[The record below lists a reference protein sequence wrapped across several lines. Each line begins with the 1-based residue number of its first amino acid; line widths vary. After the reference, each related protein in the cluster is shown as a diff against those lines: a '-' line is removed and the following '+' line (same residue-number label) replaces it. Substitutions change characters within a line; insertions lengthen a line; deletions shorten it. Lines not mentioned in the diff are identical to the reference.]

1 MNNILQRALS
11 IFKDD
16 PKPLVEKSV
25 PTGEVAWSESQVY
38 GSRDFQKYNPDTL
51 IGTRGFRIY
60 RKMMLDEQ
68 VKAVVHFKRDAIT
81 SRQWYFEF
89 DDEQKEALGEE
100 EAERRVKVF
109 TLAVKKM
116 PGSFVDGLNAM
127 MSAMY
132 HGYSLTEKVYDQRP
146 LPEVDGKEYVVL
158 KALKMRPFDTFNFY
172 PDVYGN
178 VEKLTQ
184 TVDFREQEVDITR
197 FVHFVCNPDVD
208 PHYGQSELREAY
220 RAWFSKDHAI
230 KFRNIFLE
238 RMAGGLISLETEKGV
253 TITTGSPAH
262 TDIMNLLANVQTKT
276 GWLLPAGIK
285 ANIHYPGGKNENYE
299 AAIAADDKA
308 IAKALLVPPL
318 LGLSEQG
325 SVGAYSQSQTQL
337 EAFMWTLDSTSTRLA
352 EACNEQLFAE
362 VGDLNFGDGI
372 YPRFCFHP
380 LSESM
385 KHAIIGKWKDLV
397 TAGAVE
403 ATDTDEQHLRE
414 LLDFPD
420 KGEPIKQ
427 AQPIDP
433 RTGLPIQQPV
443 YDSLN
448 KDESKNKFGFDP
460 DQARDQQGRWTNSGG
475 GLTGEAQAIVSS
487 YKGTGYYDINSKLRS
502 GKFGDLSSSQQTS
515 VRALDHLTLQ
525 GRVES
530 DTLYRVVEG
539 KRAGDKYL
547 RVGATVKDPA
557 FLSTSTK
564 ESYAHSAVRDAGART
579 SSTLTTI
586 KIIGTK
592 GTPGFDLESH
602 RIGGSIIKPMG
613 NEGEYLLPRNTELKI
628 LQIDE
633 KRNVTAA
640 IVRKSTKS
648 STNEKW
654 IGSGKTISL
663 QRATKRVDFAVID
676 QKSMALEVGSL
687 GRLTEVMKDIA
698 QDLIAQTKDKGL
710 TTQLADEL
718 KIKAS
723 LKAKVRATVE
733 RALREAW
740 NLGQDHAKREV
751 EKALASAAPE
761 TKQLTRA
768 TMAAKSLTETAADL
782 FLEQRSYQIA
792 GDVSENL
799 RKRVVT
805 TLFNGIKN
813 SWSLD
818 EVVTRISDEVDSYSI
833 PQLNTIV
840 RTSTFEAMNEA
851 RYNFFSTPELGGFV
865 EALEYS
871 AILDGRTTDLCRE
884 LDGKI
889 YPADSDIWNTYRPP
903 NHFNCRS
910 LLIAVTQ
917 LDTWRESEAPEL
929 LPAEGFG

>member
-1 MNNILQRALS
+1 MPNILQRALS
-11 IFKDD
+11 IFKDE
-16 PKPLVEKSV
+16 PKPAAPA

-51 IGTRGFRIY
+51 IGARGFRIY

-100 EAERRVKVF
+100 EAERRVRVF

-178 VEKLTQ
+178 IEKLTQ
-184 TVDFREQEVDITR
+184 TVDFREQEVDIGR

-238 RMAGGLISLETEKGV
+238 RMAGGLISLETEKGI
-253 TITTGSPAH
+253 TITQGSPAH

-299 AAIAADDKA
+299 AAIAGDDKA

-325 SVGAYSQSQTQL
+325 NVGAYSQSQTQL
-337 EAFMWTLDSTSTRLA
+337 EAFMWTLDGTATRLS
-352 EACNEQLFAE
+352 ETCNEQVFTE
-362 VGDLNFGDGI
+362 IGDLNFGDGV

-385 KHAIIGKWKDLV
+385 KHMIIGKWKELV
-397 TAGAVE
+397 AAGAVE
-403 ATDTDEQHLRE
+403 ATDTDEGHLRE
-414 LLDFPD
+414 LLDFPE
-420 KGEPIKQ
+420 KGEPIKKPV
-427 AQPIDP
+427 AVDP
-433 RTGLPIQQPV
+433 STGLPLPPGARQGDDGEPE
-443 YDSLN
+443 L
-448 KDESKNKFGFDP
+448 DENGKSKKKAPIG
-460 DQARDQQGRWTNSGG
+460 QASDRY
-475 GLTGEAQAIVSS
+475 EAQRKKTFRVA
-487 YKGTGYYDINSKLRS
+487 
-502 GKFGDLSSSQQTS
+502 FE
-515 VRALDHLTLQ
+515 RA
-525 GRVES
+525 S
-530 DTLYRVVEG
+530 
-539 KRAGDKYL
+539 
-547 RVGATVKDPA
+547 
-557 FLSTSTK
+557 
-564 ESYAHSAVRDAGART
+564 
-579 SSTLTTI
+579 
-586 KIIGTK
+586 
-592 GTPGFDLESH
+592 
-602 RIGGSIIKPMG
+602 
-613 NEGEYLLPRNTELKI
+613 
-628 LQIDE
+628 
-633 KRNVTAA
+633 
-640 IVRKSTKS
+640 
-648 STNEKW
+648 
-654 IGSGKTISL
+654 
-663 QRATKRVDFAVID
+663 KRVDFAVID
-676 QKSMALEVGSL
+676 QRASVLETSTI
-687 GRLTEVMKDIA
+687 GRLTMLMKEIGA
-698 QDLIAQTKDKGL
+698 DLIEQTKAQGL
-710 TTQLADEL
+710 TVTLVDEL
-718 KIKAS
+718 AIKAS
-723 LKAKVRATVE
+723 LKTQMRQAVMRL
-733 RALREAW
+733 LRDGW

-751 EKALASAAPE
+751 EKALASNAPA
-761 TKQLTRA
+761 TKRLSRA
-768 TMAAKSLTETAADL
+768 SVLMAAQSLTEQAAQL

-805 TLFNGIKN
+805 TIFNGIKN
-813 SWSLD
+813 SWALD
-818 EVVTRISDEVDSYSI
+818 EVVRRISEEVDSYSL
-833 PQLNTIV
+833 PQLNTVV
-840 RTSTFEAMNEA
+840 RTTTFEAMNEA

-871 AILDGRTTDLCRE
+871 AILDGRTTDICRE
-884 LDGKI
+884 LDGRI
-889 YPADSDIWNTYRPP
+889 YPADSDVWNTYRPP

-910 LLIAVTQ
+910 LLVAVTQ
-917 LDTWRESEAPEL
+917 LDTWQESDAPEL